1 MKDKI
6 TILIGSHSIRK
17 SASFYI
23 AKKIDVLLKR
33 YEKFEV
39 NLVSVNKKPD
49 FMEIEKIYESLI
61 LIIITPV
68 YIDLPSSKLL
78 SWMEAIKEQEEKCH
92 STRKLEYVYAVS
104 NCGFYEAEHNDLVF
118 DICKV
123 FCKSIFAEYKY
134 SIGIGCGQLITNI
147 DQIKEYEEDVKVSF
161 ENGMERLVYQIL
173 NYSGKSKEDKYYIT
187 FQITSKEYEKLTCDY
202 WIMLGKK
209 NLLEEEEFY
218 KQSYNFR

>member
-61 LIIITPV
+61 LITITPV

-92 STRKLEYVYAVS
+92 STRK
-104 NCGFYEAEHNDLVF
+104 CGRE
-118 DICKV
+118 
-123 FCKSIFAEYKY
+123 KS
-134 SIGIGCGQLITNI
+134 
-147 DQIKEYEEDVKVSF
+147 
-161 ENGMERLVYQIL
+161 
-173 NYSGKSKEDKYYIT
+173 
-187 FQITSKEYEKLTCDY
+187 
-202 WIMLGKK
+202 
-209 NLLEEEEFY
+209 
-218 KQSYNFR
+218 